1 MLTHASLVI
10 HYKLH
15 IFSVE
20 LLSRQSF
27 LILGHAIYYSCLY
40 VCTLPAQIYY
50 VFQPVS
56 LYISMVLHFNAALC
70 HSSGVFWGDI
80 MY

>member
-1 MLTHASLVI
+1 MLTRASLAI
-10 HYKLH
+10 HYKVR

-27 LILGHAIYYSCLY
+27 LILGHAIYYPRLY
-40 VCTLPAQIYY
+40 VCTLPARLYY
-50 VFQPVS
+50 FFQPVS
-56 LYISMVLHFNAALC
+56 LYIRMLLNFNAALY
-70 HSSGVFWGDI
+70 HSSGVFWSDI